1 MTLSPGY
8 LSNEMNFL
16 QKAGGGEKGGGGYG
30 VEVFFVPPMISFWSV
45 TMSSM
50 STIGYLSIYKSSSY
64 YRVPL
69 FWL

>member
-16 QKAGGGEKGGGGYG
+16 QKAGGGEKGRMEWRY
-30 VEVFFVPPMISFWSV
+30 FFVPPMISFWSV